1 VKKINF
7 FVYVIFL
14 VLISNYSYSQNIA
27 YANLDLIIKNS
38 NVGKKIITYFDDKN
52 KEMIKQIKNEEKKIR
67 EKEKSL
73 ISQKNIL
80 QEDEYL
86 KKVNIIKKEVEVFN
100 NNSKEKINQL
110 NIKKEKISK
119 LFLVEVNKIL
129 RDYAEI
135 NNIDIIFSSNQMLI
149 GKSNLDLTKNI
160 LENVNNKINNF
171 KIE

>member
-1 VKKINF
+1 MKKINF
-7 FVYVIFL
+7 FIYVIFL

-38 NVGKKIITYFDDKN
+38 NVGKKIITYFEDKN
-52 KEMIKQIKNEEKKIR
+52 KETIKQIKNEEKIIR

-86 KKVNIIKKEVEVFN
+86 KKVNMIKKEVEVFN

-129 RDYAEI
+129 RDYAET

>member
-1 VKKINF
+1 MKKINF
-7 FVYVIFL
+7 FIYVIFL
-14 VLISNYSYSQNIA
+14 ILISNYSYSQNIA

-38 NVGKKIITYFDDKN
+38 NVGKKIITYFEDKN
-52 KEMIKQIKNEEKKIR
+52 KETIKQIKNEEKKIR

-86 KKVNIIKKEVEVFN
+86 KKVNMIKKEVEVFN

-129 RDYAEI
+129 RDYAET

>member
-1 VKKINF
+1 
-7 FVYVIFL
+7 
-14 VLISNYSYSQNIA
+14 
-27 YANLDLIIKNS
+27 
-38 NVGKKIITYFDDKN
+38 
-52 KEMIKQIKNEEKKIR
+52 M
-67 EKEKSL
+67 
-73 ISQKNIL
+73 
-80 QEDEYL
+80 
-86 KKVNIIKKEVEVFN
+86 IKKEVEAFN

-119 LFLVEVNKIL
+119 LFMVEVNKIL
-129 RDYAEI
+129 KDYAET

>member
-7 FVYVIFL
+7 FIYVIFL

-38 NVGKKIITYFDDKN
+38 NVGKKIITYFEDKN
-52 KEMIKQIKNEEKKIR
+52 KETIKQIKNEEKIIR

-86 KKVNIIKKEVEVFN
+86 KKVNMIKKEVEVFN

-129 RDYAEI
+129 RDYAET

>member
-1 VKKINF
+1 M
-7 FVYVIFL
+7 IFL

-38 NVGKKIITYFDDKN
+38 NVGKKIITYFEDKN
-52 KEMIKQIKNEEKKIR
+52 KETIKQIKNEEKIIR

-86 KKVNIIKKEVEVFN
+86 KKVNMIKKEVEVFN

-129 RDYAEI
+129 RDYAET

>member
-7 FVYVIFL
+7 FIYVIFL
-14 VLISNYSYSQNIA
+14 ILISNYSYSQNIA

-38 NVGKKIITYFDDKN
+38 NVGKKIITYFEDKN
-52 KEMIKQIKNEEKKIR
+52 KETIKQIKNEEKKIR

-86 KKVNIIKKEVEVFN
+86 KKVNMIKKEVEVFN

-129 RDYAEI
+129 RDYAET

>member
-1 VKKINF
+1 MKKINF
-7 FVYVIFL
+7 FIYVIFL

-86 KKVNIIKKEVEVFN
+86 KKVNMIKKEVEVFN

-129 RDYAEI
+129 RDYAET

>member
-1 VKKINF
+1 MKKINF

-38 NVGKKIITYFDDKN
+38 NVGKKIITYFEDKN
-52 KEMIKQIKNEEKKIR
+52 KETIKQIKNEEKKIR

-86 KKVNIIKKEVEVFN
+86 KKVNMIKKEVEVFN

>member
-1 VKKINF
+1 MKKINF

>member
-1 VKKINF
+1 MKKINF
-7 FVYVIFL
+7 FIYVIFL

-38 NVGKKIITYFDDKN
+38 NVGKKIITYFEDKN
-52 KEMIKQIKNEEKKIR
+52 KETIKQIKNEEKIIR

-86 KKVNIIKKEVEVFN
+86 KKVNMIKKEVEVFN

-129 RDYAEI
+129 RDYAET

-149 GKSNLDLTKNI
+149 GKSNLDITKNI

>member
-1 VKKINF
+1 MKKINF
-7 FVYVIFL
+7 IIYLIFL

-38 NVGKKIITYFDDKN
+38 NVGKKIIIYFDDKN

-86 KKVNIIKKEVEVFN
+86 KKVNMIKKEVEIFN
-100 NNSKEKINQL
+100 KNSKEKINQL

-129 RDYAEI
+129 RDYAET

>member
-1 VKKINF
+1 MKKINF
-7 FVYVIFL
+7 FIYVIFL

-38 NVGKKIITYFDDKN
+38 NVGKKIITYFEDKN
-52 KEMIKQIKNEEKKIR
+52 KETIKQIKNDEKKIR

-86 KKVNIIKKEVEVFN
+86 KKVNMIKKEVEVFN

-129 RDYAEI
+129 RDYAET

>member
-1 VKKINF
+1 MKKINF
-7 FVYVIFL
+7 FIYVIFL

-38 NVGKKIITYFDDKN
+38 NVGKKIIIFFDDKN

-86 KKVNIIKKEVEVFN
+86 KKVNMIKKEVEAFN

-119 LFLVEVNKIL
+119 LFMVEVNKIL
-129 RDYAEI
+129 KDYAET

>member
-1 VKKINF
+1 MKKINF
-7 FVYVIFL
+7 FIYVIFL

-38 NVGKKIITYFDDKN
+38 NIGKKIITYFEDKN
-52 KEMIKQIKNEEKKIR
+52 KETIKQIKNEEKIIR

-86 KKVNIIKKEVEVFN
+86 KKVNMIKKEVEVFN
-100 NNSKEKINQL
+100 NNKKEKINQL

-129 RDYAEI
+129 RDYAET

>member
-1 VKKINF
+1 MKKINF

-38 NVGKKIITYFDDKN
+38 NVGKKIIIYFDDKN

-86 KKVNIIKKEVEVFN
+86 KKVNMIKKEVEIFN
-100 NNSKEKINQL
+100 KNSKEKINQL

-129 RDYAEI
+129 RDYAET
-135 NNIDIIFSSNQMLI
+135 NDIDIIFSSNQMLI

-160 LENVNNKINNF
+160 LEKVNNKINNF

>member
-1 VKKINF
+1 MKKINF
-7 FVYVIFL
+7 FIYVIFL

-38 NVGKKIITYFDDKN
+38 NVGKKIITYFEDKN
-52 KEMIKQIKNEEKKIR
+52 KETIKQIKNEEKKIR

-86 KKVNIIKKEVEVFN
+86 KKVNMIKKEVEVFN

-129 RDYAEI
+129 RDYAET

>member
-1 VKKINF
+1 MKKINF
-7 FVYVIFL
+7 FIYVIFL

-38 NVGKKIITYFDDKN
+38 NVGKKIITYFEDKN
-52 KEMIKQIKNEEKKIR
+52 KETIKQIKNEEKIIR

-86 KKVNIIKKEVEVFN
+86 KKVNMIKKEVEVFN

-129 RDYAEI
+129 RDYAET

-160 LENVNNKINNF
+160 LEKVNNKINNF

>member
-1 VKKINF
+1 MKKINF
-7 FVYVIFL
+7 FIYVIFL
-14 VLISNYSYSQNIA
+14 ILISNYSYSQNIA

-86 KKVNIIKKEVEVFN
+86 KKVNMIKKEVEIFN
-100 NNSKEKINQL
+100 KNSKEKINQL

>member
-1 VKKINF
+1 MKKINF
-7 FVYVIFL
+7 FIYVIFL

-38 NVGKKIITYFDDKN
+38 NVGKKIIIYFDDKN

-86 KKVNIIKKEVEVFN
+86 KKVNMIKKEVEVFN

-110 NIKKEKISK
+110 NIKKEKISN

-129 RDYAEI
+129 RDYAET

-160 LENVNNKINNF
+160 LEKVNNKINNF